1 MPLPVTSAQP
11 VEQDPAIRR
20 DRPRIAFFDYPDVFE
35 DFYSHYGVSQQSFA
49 TSWADTA
56 NHAWVRLI
64 QREIGDVRWFE
75 FSIAPK
81 LAGAKHKS
89 VGCDV
94 RFLKSSRLHR
104 VLWRLFYLPKAAWK
118 WRRFYGSYA
127 TVASYL
133 APCSLAF
140 VTALR
145 EERPDVLC
153 AQSYASGKFDVLL
166 FLARARRVPLLV
178 FHSGEEPGT
187 YSGHWVKRWTI
198 RRADWIFASGE
209 RERQSLM
216 NRYGAPASRINIIR
230 PAVDLAVFRPLQ
242 RGAACAV
249 LGLDANRRYIL
260 FCGRLE
266 DAVKRVS
273 AIIRAFAT
281 AAASKSATLLVAG
294 DGADRARLERL
305 ANESAAGRVQFLG
318 WISDP
323 EMKAQLYNAAE
334 CLVLASTR
342 EGAPAVVSEALACGT
357 PVVATDVGA
366 ISDLIVSGET
376 GWLLQPAD
384 DDALA
389 SALADVLAQPE
400 HVAAMRATCRQMAE
414 SHVSAEVVTAALKS
428 GFAAVGIADE

>member
-1 MPLPVTSAQP
+1 MTSPQP
-11 VEQDPAIRR
+11 VEQDQLIRR
-20 DRPRIAFFDYPDVFE
+20 NRPRIAFFDYPDVFE

-56 NHAWVRLI
+56 NHGWVRLI
-64 QREIGDVRWFE
+64 QQKIGDVQWFQ

-81 LAGAKHKS
+81 LTDAKHYS
-89 VGCDV
+89 VECEV
-94 RFLKSSRLHR
+94 RFLQSSWLHQL
-104 VLWRLFYLPKAAWK
+104 LWRLFYLPKAAWK

-133 APCSLAF
+133 APCSLGF

-145 EERPDVLC
+145 NERPGALC

-166 FLARARRVPLLV
+166 FLARCRRIPLLV

-187 YSGHWVKRWTI
+187 YHGHWIKRWTI

-209 RERQSLM
+209 RERQSLI

-230 PAVDLAVFRPLQ
+230 PAVDLTVFRPLH
-242 RGAACAV
+242 RRAACAI
-249 LGLDANRRYIL
+249 LGLDPNRRYIL
-260 FCGRLE
+260 FCGRLQ

-281 AAASKSATLLVAG
+281 AAAGPPATLLVAG
-294 DGADRARLERL
+294 DGADRVKLTRL
-305 ANESAAGRVQFLG
+305 ADEFAAGRVQFLG
-318 WISDP
+318 WVSDP
-323 EMKAQLYNAAE
+323 ERKAQLYNAAE

-342 EGAPAVVSEALACGT
+342 EGAPAVVGEALACGT

-366 ISDLIVSGET
+366 ISDLVVSGET
-376 GWLLQPAD
+376 GWLLPPAD
-384 DDALA
+384 DGALA
-389 SALADVLAQPE
+389 SSLVDVLARPE
-400 HVAAMRATCRQMAE
+400 CVAAMRPTCRQMAE